1 MAALTASYT
10 KDTHFKQPHH
20 ALQFSVLNKQPN
32 KLNYNLRCWCGKI
45 EPDILTLVVTL
56 KTND

>member
-1 MAALTASYT
+1 MAA
-10 KDTHFKQPHH
+10 QPHH
-20 ALQFSVLNKQPN
+20 ALQFSMLNKQPN